1 MDFDLIHEIEWLL
14 MNANISYELE
24 QRIRSFLYRFD
35 ESSLTRCRDYLKENQ
50 AEPRDPAKQNAAR
63 WVQMGYWKMINRY
76 TAS

>member
-24 QRIRSFLYRFD
+24 QRIRLFLYRFD
-35 ESSLTRCRDYLKENQ
+35 EGSLTRCRDYLKENQ

-63 WVQMGYWKMINRY
+63 WKNMGY
-76 TAS
+76 

>member
-1 MDFDLIHEIEWLL
+1 MNFNLIHEIEWLL

-63 WVQMGYWKMINRY
+63 FKNMGY
-76 TAS
+76 